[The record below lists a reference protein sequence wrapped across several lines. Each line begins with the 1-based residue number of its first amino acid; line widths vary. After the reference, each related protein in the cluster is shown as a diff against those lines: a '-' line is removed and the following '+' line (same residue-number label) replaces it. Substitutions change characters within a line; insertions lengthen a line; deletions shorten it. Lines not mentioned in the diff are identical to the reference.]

1 MDEHVLYLG
10 YWYQRTSLHLSE
22 VYDYLKYGRSPLQLN
37 KQTLHHNLS
46 ELDIKN
52 ISFHMDSLEYVLLD
66 TNSGITVRFYED
78 GLVIMKMKFENIN
91 SAKKTLSGYYEQKF
105 LPAISYLFSLGAPV
119 PKELLSVK
127 NTYPYFLITQNKDS
141 EALEI
146 LLKELGEKEYFEFIN
161 DTAAIFRG
169 DNHFVINCHK
179 EIPDLDNLVEM
190 FIFFSEFK
198 AQLHN
203 YLNLHRNVWEKIE
216 KIKEQGYIKGKEIS
230 RQRAELE
237 GYKKTIELIDGRIEQ
252 MGLYV
257 STRSSILQKSSF
269 SDVLV
274 NVLEFKYENLKHTLD
289 YVRVLWKMTRQ
300 YVDSAIAL
308 FNEINQTSTKNA
320 VNTLTIISSIGMV
333 SVLLTGLSRA
343 EIPIIT
349 QSGVFTVLLMVSISF
364 FIHKF
369 INYIFKSLRYKIS
382 EPDLRSKLD

>member
-22 VYDYLKYGRSPLQLN
+22 VYDYLKYGRSPLHLSKQL
-37 KQTLHHNLS
+37 LHQHLK
-46 ELDIKN
+46 ELDLKN
-52 ISFHMDSLEYVLLD
+52 ITFHLDALEYVLLE

-78 GLVIMKMKFENIN
+78 GLVVMKTKFENIN
-91 SAKKTLSGYYEQKF
+91 DAKKTLSEYYEQKF
-105 LPAISYLFSLGAPV
+105 LSAISYLFSLGAPV
-119 PKELLSVK
+119 PKELVGVQ
-127 NTYPYFLITQNKDS
+127 NTYPYFLITRNKDS
-141 EALEI
+141 EALEM

-161 DTAAIFRG
+161 DSAAIFRG

-179 EIPDLDNLVEM
+179 ELAGVDNLVEM

-203 YLNLHRNVWEKIE
+203 YLNLHRSVWEKIE
-216 KIKEQGYIKGKEIS
+216 KIKEQGYIKGSDIS
-230 RQRAELE
+230 KQRAELE
-237 GYKKTIELIDGRIEQ
+237 SYKKTIELIDGRIEQ
-252 MGLYV
+252 MGLYI
-257 STRSSILQKSSF
+257 STRSNILQKSSF

-320 VNTLTIISSIGMV
+320 VNALTIISSIGMV
-333 SVLLTGLSRA
+333 SVLFAGLSKA
-343 EIPIIT
+343 EIPMIT
-349 QSGVFTVLLMVSISF
+349 QSGVITVILMVGISF

-369 INYIFKSLRYKIS
+369 INFAFRSLRYKIS
-382 EPDLRSKLD
+382 EPEIKNKLE